1 MGSLRDLP
9 AGRWHRRAA
18 ASSLGKSRGPRAL
31 VGSALWGSSA
41 GLGAPQVP
49 DPQRVGAGEGWELAF
64 ATLLPKIPWLEP
76 CSVAPRAVTGA
87 GAYAQRAALGFWDFP
102 EKPAAVWGEKKGFLS
117 KEGKCRAVGRA
128 RGGWAG
134 ALRTPSPPAH
144 RSQMPRVPAA
154 GTALEHAGALSEE
167 PEPFP
172 APGGSAASPSFFPQS
187 STDTNQPVGMLG
199 PSPRATAG
207 CFSACCPPSRTR

>member
-1 MGSLRDLP
+1 MWGLP
-9 AGRWHRRAA
+9 FG
-18 ASSLGKSRGPRAL
+18 GPRLASEPPRCQIPSGL
-31 VGSALWGSSA
+31 VQERAGSWRLPLSSPKSH
-41 GLGAPQVP
+41 GLSHARSHPG
-49 DPQRVGAGEGWELAF
+49 
-64 ATLLPKIPWLEP
+64 LLPELVPTLSELRWV
-76 CSVAPRAVTGA
+76 SGTF
-87 GAYAQRAALGFWDFP
+87 QRSQQRSG
-102 EKPAAVWGEKKGFLS
+102 EKKKGFLS